1 MLFNIKSCSNRSEE
15 VRMISAFIMLPIL
28 FSFLY
33 QLSTEEQLSFK
44 YLLQRSTCDHCHQ
57 PLKFFNLVPILS
69 FCVQRGR
76 TSCCRERLSVYYL
89 IGECLALAGAF
100 LLVRELPISHSL
112 FIALFLLLL
121 TSAISDLVS
130 LTISLNLL
138 FVFLLVCVVLFHCDW
153 LQFLIVLLISHILF
167 FIFRFGIGYGD
178 ILLIN
183 FLALFLPFHLFT
195 YILLFTFVFAGLFAI
210 IVIIC
215 GYYRRRLMIP
225 LVPFIFSAFC
235 FVMAT
240 YSYLFGGELL

>member
-1 MLFNIKSCSNRSEE
+1 
-15 VRMISAFIMLPIL
+15 MISAFIMLPIL

-76 TSCCRERLSVYYL
+76 TSCCGERLSVYYL
-89 IGECLALAGAF
+89 IGECSALAGAF
-100 LLVRELPISHSL
+100 LLARELPISHSL
-112 FIALFLLLL
+112 FITLFLLLL
-121 TSAISDLVS
+121 TSAISDLAS

-138 FVFLLVCVVLFHCDW
+138 FVFLLMCVVLFHCDW
-153 LQFLIVLLISHILF
+153 LQFLIVLLISHFLF
-167 FIFRFGIGYGD
+167 
-178 ILLIN
+178 
-183 FLALFLPFHLFT
+183 
-195 YILLFTFVFAGLFAI
+195 FTFVFAGLFAI

>member
-1 MLFNIKSCSNRSEE
+1 MLWGTIICLLPYW
-15 VRMISAFIMLPIL
+15 RM
-28 FSFLY
+28 
-33 QLSTEEQLSFK
+33 LSFSWCF
-44 YLLQRSTCDHCHQ
+44 LTCSGTPD
-57 PLKFFNLVPILS
+57 F
-69 FCVQRGR
+69 
-76 TSCCRERLSVYYL
+76 T
-89 IGECLALAGAF
+89 LA
-100 LLVRELPISHSL
+100 IYHT
-112 FIALFLLLL
+112 FLLLL
-121 TSAISDLVS
+121 TSAISDLAS

-138 FVFLLVCVVLFHCDW
+138 FVFLLMCVVLFHCDW
-153 LQFLIVLLISHILF
+153 LQFLIVLLISHFLF

-183 FLALFLPFHLFT
+183 FLALFLPFYLFT